1 MFFFAFIE
9 QALLME
15 PENSNK
21 VFLNIADRF

>member
-15 PENSNK
+15 PANDDK
-21 VFLNIADRF
+21 VFLNIADSF